1 MLFGT
6 LSGNLATEATTTCF
20 LCAATQGRERTRHN
34 SDFTTEA
41 CPPLSSQLPFVANRV
56 MPLRR
61 SPWVSG
67 APDRAGS
74 IIGMGF
80 FAVPLQRL
88 TSFKTRLGPRIPHRL
103 HEVSGWQFSVS
114 CPVAVGAGR
123 SRLLVDLHQRHGE
136 GERVLRL
143 SPQPGDQE

>member
-41 CPPLSSQLPFVANRV
+41 CPPLSSQLPFVAYRV

-80 FAVPLQRL
+80 FAIPFQRL
-88 TSFKTRLGPRIPHRL
+88 ASLET
-103 HEVSGWQFSVS
+103 
-114 CPVAVGAGR
+114 
-123 SRLLVDLHQRHGE
+123 
-136 GERVLRL
+136 RL
-143 SPQPGDQE
+143 SPPVLQRFH